1 MFNGDSEGFD
11 PFDTL
16 EQHERMIFSAHSN
29 ILKITELLEE
39 RSKLIVEMAH
49 ELNRHTDII
58 NDQQRV
64 IEELH
69 GRLRLLE
76 VARQYEKTN

>member
-1 MFNGDSEGFD
+1 MFNEDD
-11 PFDTL
+11 PLDPYDTL
-16 EQHERMIFSAHSN
+16 LQHERMIFHAHSN
-29 ILKITELLEE
+29 ILKITEHLDE
-39 RSKLIVEMAH
+39 RTKFIVQLTN
-49 ELNRHTDII
+49 ELNRHTEII

-64 IEELH
+64 IDELH